1 MSRVV
6 KAVPL
11 VVLCALIIAVPSV
24 WANWLHD
31 GVILC
36 TASGDQ
42 YFPVIVSDGE
52 GGAIVTWN
60 DYRSIGDIYAQRVHA
75 TGVLKWT
82 ANGVALCAATGAQVS
97 PTITSDGAGG
107 AIVTWVDD
115 RGRSLA
121 IYAQRV
127 DASGAVKWMTDGVA
141 LCTAPGSKGWPQIT
155 SDGAGGAIVT
165 WGDHNRSG
173 AFEMDIYA
181 QRVDA
186 SGAVQWM
193 VDGVAL
199 CAGTGNHVFP
209 TIVSDGAGG
218 AIVTWVDTRSGN
230 SDIYAQ
236 RVSAAGVVKWTANGV
251 ALCAATED
259 QEAPQ
264 ITSDGANG
272 AIVAWYDARSGN
284 NDIYARRVDASGVVQ
299 WTANGV
305 ALCTATGDQ
314 SDPKTISDGEGG
326 AIVTWN
332 DGRGGSNDIYAQRVD
347 ASGAVQWT
355 ANGVALCTATGGQSS
370 PTIVSDGAGG
380 AVVTW
385 EDYRSANTDIY
396 AQRVN
401 ASGAVQWTA
410 NGVALCTVTG
420 EQWRP
425 TITSDGWSGA
435 IVTWGDYRTG
445 TSWKIYAQRVDA
457 SGFAPSAAND
467 APAVP
472 IELHQNYPNPFNPAT
487 TVAYSIPERCSV
499 AVKIYDVSGK
509 CVACLVDRQ
518 QEKGSHAV
526 EWNGKDEKGN
536 SAASGIYLC
545 RLAAGNQTI
554 SRKMVLLK

>member
-42 YFPVIVSDGE
+42 YFPVIV
-52 GGAIVTWN
+52 
-60 DYRSIGDIYAQRVHA
+60 
-75 TGVLKWT
+75 
-82 ANGVALCAATGAQVS
+82 
-97 PTITSDGAGG
+97 
-107 AIVTWVDD
+107 
-115 RGRSLA
+115 
-121 IYAQRV
+121 
-127 DASGAVKWMTDGVA
+127 
-141 LCTAPGSKGWPQIT
+141 
-155 SDGAGGAIVT
+155 
-165 WGDHNRSG
+165 
-173 AFEMDIYA
+173 
-181 QRVDA
+181 
-186 SGAVQWM
+186 
-193 VDGVAL
+193 
-199 CAGTGNHVFP
+199 
-209 TIVSDGAGG
+209 
-218 AIVTWVDTRSGN
+218 
-230 SDIYAQ
+230 
-236 RVSAAGVVKWTANGV
+236 
-251 ALCAATED
+251 
-259 QEAPQ
+259 
-264 ITSDGANG
+264 
-272 AIVAWYDARSGN
+272 
-284 NDIYARRVDASGVVQ
+284 
-299 WTANGV
+299 
-305 ALCTATGDQ
+305 
-314 SDPKTISDGEGG
+314 SDGEGG